1 MFLKT
6 TGTFPSSDGHSQAA
20 CYYYEPETGKP
31 QAVIQ
36 ISHGMCEYM
45 ERYED
50 FAAYLCGKG
59 FAICGNDHL
68 GHGRTAAAPEE
79 LGYFSAGNGPDF
91 LTGDLARMSELAHTR
106 YPNLPLF
113 LFGHSMGSF
122 IARLYLPKYADFL
135 NGAIICGTSGG
146 NPLAGAG
153 AFLASITAS
162 FKGDRFRSP
171 LLTKLAFGSY
181 NNRFRD
187 SDSPNA
193 WLSTDPQIVKK
204 YDADPWCTFTF
215 TASAYRDLFAML
227 RQISTHQWA
236 ESLPKDLPLLLLA
249 GEDDPVGDYGVGVRK
264 VACRLLRAGIQNLS
278 CRLYPN
284 MRHEVLN
291 ERSRLQVY
299 QDVENWIREFL

>member
-122 IARLYLPKYADFL
+122 IARLYLPKYADFM

-153 AFLASITAS
+153 AF
-162 FKGDRFRSP
+162 
-171 LLTKLAFGSY
+171 
-181 NNRFRD
+181 
-187 SDSPNA
+187 
-193 WLSTDPQIVKK
+193 
-204 YDADPWCTFTF
+204 
-215 TASAYRDLFAML
+215 
-227 RQISTHQWA
+227 
-236 ESLPKDLPLLLLA
+236 
-249 GEDDPVGDYGVGVRK
+249 
-264 VACRLLRAGIQNLS
+264 
-278 CRLYPN
+278 
-284 MRHEVLN
+284 
-291 ERSRLQVY
+291 
-299 QDVENWIREFL
+299 

>member
-50 FAAYLCGKG
+50 FADTY
-59 FAICGNDHL
+59 
-68 GHGRTAAAPEE
+68 AAKA
-79 LGYFSAGNGPDF
+79 LQYAAMTIWDMGALRLHRKSWDIFSAGNGPDF

-135 NGAIICGTSGG
+135 NGAIICGTSGR

-153 AFLASITAS
+153 AFLASMTAS

-171 LLTKLAFGSY
+171 LLTKLGL
-181 NNRFRD
+181 
-187 SDSPNA
+187 
-193 WLSTDPQIVKK
+193 WL
-204 YDADPWCTFTF
+204 
-215 TASAYRDLFAML
+215 
-227 RQISTHQWA
+227 
-236 ESLPKDLPLLLLA
+236 
-249 GEDDPVGDYGVGVRK
+249 
-264 VACRLLRAGIQNLS
+264 
-278 CRLYPN
+278 
-284 MRHEVLN
+284 
-291 ERSRLQVY
+291 LQ
-299 QDVENWIREFL
+299 